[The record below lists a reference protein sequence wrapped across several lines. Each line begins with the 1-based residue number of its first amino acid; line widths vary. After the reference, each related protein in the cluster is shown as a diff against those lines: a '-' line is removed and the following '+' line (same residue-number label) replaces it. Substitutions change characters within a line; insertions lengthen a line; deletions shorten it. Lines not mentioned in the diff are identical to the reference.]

1 MTVRAA
7 AVIPAFDEA
16 ASIANVVQGVRG
28 SVAQVIVVDDGST
41 DGTAERAR
49 AAGAEVI
56 VHAGNRGKGHAV
68 RTGIARVLA
77 GDFTHVVL
85 LDGDMQH
92 LPEEAAALVAT
103 AAGTGA
109 DVVVG
114 ERRFERERMPASRYH
129 ANRIG
134 SRVLSWFVGVP
145 VRDTQCGFRVFRVD
159 ALRSLRLRASG
170 YEIETEMLV
179 KVRRRG
185 GRVASVPITAVYG
198 GQRSKLRPVRD
209 TTRTCF
215 LAVYYRFLE
224 RV

>member
-1 MTVRAA
+1 MTMRAA
-7 AVIPAFDEA
+7 AVIPAFNEA
-16 ASIANVVQGVRG
+16 RSIADVVDGVRA
-28 SVAQVIVVDDGST
+28 SVDRVIVVDDGST

-49 AAGAEVI
+49 AAGADVV
-56 VHAGNRGKGHAV
+56 VHEGNRGKGRAV
-68 RTGIARVLA
+68 RTGLARALE
-77 GDFTHVVL
+77 GEFTHVLL

-92 LPEEAAALVAT
+92 LPSEASLLLAEAERGSAE
-103 AAGTGA
+103 
-109 DVVVG
+109 VVLG
-114 ERRFERERMPASRYH
+114 ERRFQRDLMPASRYH

-145 VRDTQCGFRVFRVD
+145 VQDTQCGFRVFRVD
-159 ALRSLRLRASG
+159 ALRRLPLTASG

-185 GRVASVPITAVYG
+185 GRVATVPITAVYT
-198 GQRSKLRPVRD
+198 GQPSKLRPVPD

-224 RV
+224 RL

>member
-7 AVIPAFDEA
+7 AVIPAFNEA
-16 ASIANVVQGVRG
+16 SSIATLVRRICP
-28 SVAQVIVVDDGST
+28 SVDRVIVVDDGST

-49 AAGAEVI
+49 AAGADVV
-56 VHAGNRGKGHAV
+56 VHEANRGKGRAV
-68 RTGIARVLA
+68 RTGLARVFG
-77 GDFTHVVL
+77 GDFTHVLL
-85 LDGDMQH
+85 LDGDLQH
-92 LPEEAAALVAT
+92 LPEEAPLLLAEAERS
-103 AAGTGA
+103 GA
-109 DVVVG
+109 DVVLG
-114 ERRFERERMPASRYH
+114 QRRFERDRMPASRYH

-159 ALRSLRLRASG
+159 ALRPLRLTATG

-185 GRVASVPITAVYG
+185 GRVATVPVTAVYA
-198 GQRSKLRPVRD
+198 GQTSKLRPVPD

-224 RV
+224 RI